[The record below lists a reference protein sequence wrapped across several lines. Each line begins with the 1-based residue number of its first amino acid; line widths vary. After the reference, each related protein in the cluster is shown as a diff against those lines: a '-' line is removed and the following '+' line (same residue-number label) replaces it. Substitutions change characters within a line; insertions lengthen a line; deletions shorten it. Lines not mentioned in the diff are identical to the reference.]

1 MPQSRRR
8 VRVVAEA
15 TRQAGMV
22 ERERDTDLR
31 RLSRERLLERE
42 RQLPGGLAGG
52 LHERFRAGCAK
63 SRLRVAG
70 SEEGARPTMD
80 DRLGGRHDDDEIG
93 LHEGAIDARFGAVGE
108 RERDEIGIGGVV
120 DDHAPAEVPCLRR
133 RQQALELASPEST
146 AETAGD
152 EDRLPLASDAERR
165 QLVEHGRE
173 RLGSRID
180 LRAGQRQR
188 GGLDDDGDA
197 TALRQP
203 ARRAARPR
211 AESAAHRAP
220 LPRRRRRAT
229 AERADTRR
237 RPRRR
242 SGRGRCA
249 SRRGSGRG
257 ARR

>member
-1 MPQSRRR
+1 M
-8 VRVVAEA
+8 
-15 TRQAGMV
+15 
-22 ERERDTDLR
+22 R

-52 LHERFRAGCAK
+52 LHERVRAGRAK
-63 SRLRVAG
+63 SRLRVAR

-80 DRLGGRHDDDEIG
+80 DRLGGRHDHDEIG

-152 EDRLPLASDAERR
+152 EDRLPLARDAERR

-180 LRAGQRQR
+180 LRAGQRER
-188 GGLDDDGDA
+188 SGLDHDGDA
-197 TALRQP
+197 TAFRHQFLE
-203 ARRAARPR
+203 RRARERKAQRI
-211 AESAAHRAP
+211 AHRRLDVDDA
-220 LPRRRRRAT
+220 
-229 AERADTRR
+229 
-237 RPRRR
+237 RRR
-242 SGRGRCA
+242 SGRVHDHVLVADRDVDDARAGEDRDAAHGTSLAQVRNLRLEVPGRA
-249 SRRGSGRG
+249 VDP
-257 ARR
+257 